1 MGAINIKNKRVLV
14 TGGNG
19 YLGSFLVKA
28 LEKENASV
36 FVASRNTELLY
47 NHFAVDIT
55 DFDAINK
62 VVQEI
67 KPDVVFHLA
76 ANISRNRDFAIYTDM
91 AKVNVTGTLNLLQA
105 LQNLDAHF
113 IFTSSSEIY
122 GNNESPFHENQ
133 LPKPV
138 SPYSLSK
145 VNAEMLIQTYCLN
158 NNKKFTNL
166 RIFNFY
172 GEHMPED
179 FFIPQMI
186 NSLKREEDFLM
197 TKGEQTRDFLYVD
210 DVVEALLLTAKNTNS
225 YNETMNVCSGKG
237 TKLSELATEVNER
250 MNAKA
255 KIILGA
261 IPYRDNE
268 VWEMIGD
275 NSKIKQKLGFEPQ
288 VNLENGIQ
296 RVLHNS

>member
-28 LEKENASV
+28 LEKENANV
-36 FVASRNTELLY
+36 FVVSRNSELLY

-55 DFDAINK
+55 DFDAIHK

-67 KPDVVFHLA
+67 QPDIVFHLA

-91 AKVNVTGTLNLLQA
+91 AKVNVTGTLNVLQA

-158 NNKKFTNL
+158 HNKKFTNL

-210 DVVEALLLTAKNTNS
+210 DVVEALLLTATNTNS

-237 TKLSELATEVNER
+237 TKLSELATEVNEK

-288 VNLENGIQ
+288 VNLENGIK

>member
-1 MGAINIKNKRVLV
+1 MGAITLKNKRILV

-19 YLGSFLVKA
+19 YLGTFLVKA
-28 LEKENASV
+28 LEKENANV
-36 FVASRNTELLY
+36 FVASRNAELLY
-47 NHFAVDIT
+47 NHFTVDIT
-55 DFDAINK
+55 DFDAIHK

-67 KPDVVFHLA
+67 QPDVVFHLA
-76 ANISRNRDFAIYTDM
+76 ANISRSRDFAIYNDM
-91 AKVNVTGTLNLLQA
+91 AKVNVTGTLNVLQA

-122 GNNESPFHENQ
+122 GNNVSPFHENQ

-158 NNKKFTNL
+158 HNKKFTNL

-210 DVVEALLLTAKNTNS
+210 DVVQALLLTAKNTNS

-237 TKLSELATEVNER
+237 TKLNELAAAVNEK

-255 KIILGA
+255 KIIVGA

>member
-28 LEKENASV
+28 LEKENANV
-36 FVASRNTELLY
+36 FVVSRNAELLY

-55 DFDAINK
+55 DFDAIHK

-67 KPDVVFHLA
+67 QPDIVFHLA

-91 AKVNVTGTLNLLQA
+91 AKVNVMGTLNLLQA
-105 LQNLDAHF
+105 LQNLDTHF

-158 NNKKFTNL
+158 HNKKFTNL

-172 GEHMPED
+172 GENMPED

-210 DVVEALLLTAKNTNS
+210 DVVQALLLTAKNSNS

-237 TKLSELATEVNER
+237 TKLSELAAAVNES

-275 NSKIKQKLGFEPQ
+275 NSKIKQKIGFEPQ
-288 VNLENGIQ
+288 VNLENGIK

>member
-14 TGGNG
+14 IGGNG

-28 LEKENASV
+28 LEKENANV
-36 FVASRNTELLY
+36 FVVSRNAELLY

-55 DFDAINK
+55 DFDAIHK

-67 KPDVVFHLA
+67 QPDIVFHLA

-91 AKVNVTGTLNLLQA
+91 AKVNVMGTLNLLQA
-105 LQNLDAHF
+105 LQNLDTHF

-172 GEHMPED
+172 GENMPED

-237 TKLSELATEVNER
+237 TKLSELATEVNEK

-255 KIILGA
+255 KIIFGA

>member
-1 MGAINIKNKRVLV
+1 MGAITLKNKRILV

-19 YLGSFLVKA
+19 YLGTFLVKA
-28 LEKENASV
+28 LEKENANV
-36 FVASRNTELLY
+36 FVASRNAELLY
-47 NHFAVDIT
+47 NHFTVDIT
-55 DFDAINK
+55 DFDAIHK

-67 KPDVVFHLA
+67 QPDVVFHLA
-76 ANISRNRDFAIYTDM
+76 ANISRSRDFAFYNDM
-91 AKVNVTGTLNLLQA
+91 AKVNVTGTLNVLQA

-122 GNNESPFHENQ
+122 GNNTSPFNENQ

-158 NNKKFTNL
+158 HNKKFTNL

-210 DVVEALLLTAKNTNS
+210 DVVQALLLTAKNTNS

-237 TKLSELATEVNER
+237 TKLNELAAAVNEK

-255 KIILGA
+255 KIIVGA

-275 NSKIKQKLGFEPQ
+275 NSKIKQILGFEPQ

>member
-1 MGAINIKNKRVLV
+1 MGAITLKNKRILV

-19 YLGSFLVKA
+19 YLGTFLVKA
-28 LEKENASV
+28 LEKENANV
-36 FVASRNTELLY
+36 FVASRNAELLY
-47 NHFAVDIT
+47 NHFTVDIT
-55 DFDAINK
+55 DFDAIHK

-67 KPDVVFHLA
+67 QPDVVFHLA
-76 ANISRNRDFAIYTDM
+76 ANISRSRDFAIYNDM
-91 AKVNVTGTLNLLQA
+91 AKVNVTGTLNVLQA

-122 GNNESPFHENQ
+122 GNNTSPFNENQ

-158 NNKKFTNL
+158 HNKKFTNL

-210 DVVEALLLTAKNTNS
+210 DVVQALLLTPKNTNS

-237 TKLSELATEVNER
+237 TKLNELAAAVNKK

-255 KIILGA
+255 KIIVGA

>member
-28 LEKENASV
+28 LEKENANV
-36 FVASRNTELLY
+36 FVVSRNSELLY

-55 DFDAINK
+55 DFDAIHK

-67 KPDVVFHLA
+67 QPDIVFHLA

-91 AKVNVTGTLNLLQA
+91 AKVNVTGTLNVLQA

-122 GNNESPFHENQ
+122 GNNKSPFHENQ

-158 NNKKFTNL
+158 HNKKFTNL

-237 TKLSELATEVNER
+237 TKLSELATEVNEK

-288 VNLENGIQ
+288 VNLENGIK

>member
-28 LEKENASV
+28 LEKENANV
-36 FVASRNTELLY
+36 FVVSRNAELLY
-47 NHFAVDIT
+47 NHFTVDIT
-55 DFDAINK
+55 DFDAIHK

-67 KPDVVFHLA
+67 QPDVVFHLA
-76 ANISRNRDFAIYTDM
+76 ANISRSRDFAIYNDM
-91 AKVNVTGTLNLLQA
+91 AKVNVTGTLNVLQA

-122 GNNESPFHENQ
+122 GNNTSPFNENQ

-158 NNKKFTNL
+158 HNKKFTNL

-210 DVVEALLLTAKNTNS
+210 DVVQALLLTAKNTNS

-237 TKLSELATEVNER
+237 TKLNELAAAVNKK

-255 KIILGA
+255 KIIVGA

>member
-28 LEKENASV
+28 LEKENANV
-36 FVASRNTELLY
+36 FVVSRNAELLY

-55 DFDAINK
+55 DFDAIHK

-67 KPDVVFHLA
+67 QPDIVFHLA

-91 AKVNVTGTLNLLQA
+91 AKVNVTGTLNVLQA

-122 GNNESPFHENQ
+122 GNNKSPFHENQ

-158 NNKKFTNL
+158 HNKKFTNL

-210 DVVEALLLTAKNTNS
+210 DVVEALLLTATNTNS

-237 TKLSELATEVNER
+237 TKLSELATEVNEK

-288 VNLENGIQ
+288 VNLENGIK

>member
-28 LEKENASV
+28 LEKENANV
-36 FVASRNTELLY
+36 FVVSRNSELLY

-55 DFDAINK
+55 DFDAIHK

-67 KPDVVFHLA
+67 QPDIVFHLA

-91 AKVNVTGTLNLLQA
+91 AKVNVTGTLNVLQA

-122 GNNESPFHENQ
+122 GNNKSPFHENQ

-158 NNKKFTNL
+158 HNKKFTNL

-210 DVVEALLLTAKNTNS
+210 DVVEALLLTATNTNS

-237 TKLSELATEVNER
+237 TKLSELATEVNEK

-288 VNLENGIQ
+288 VNLENGIK

>member
-28 LEKENASV
+28 LEKENANV
-36 FVASRNTELLY
+36 FVVSRNSELLY

-55 DFDAINK
+55 DFDAIHK

-67 KPDVVFHLA
+67 QPDIVFHLA

-91 AKVNVTGTLNLLQA
+91 AKVNVMGTLNLLQA
-105 LQNLDAHF
+105 LQNLDTHF

-158 NNKKFTNL
+158 HNKKFTNL

-210 DVVEALLLTAKNTNS
+210 DVVEALLLTATNTNS

-237 TKLSELATEVNER
+237 TKLSELATEVNEK

-288 VNLENGIQ
+288 VNLENGIK

>member
-1 MGAINIKNKRVLV
+1 MGAITLKNKRILV

-19 YLGSFLVKA
+19 YLGTFLVKA
-28 LEKENASV
+28 LEKENANV
-36 FVASRNTELLY
+36 FVASRNAELLY

-55 DFDAINK
+55 DFDAIHK

-67 KPDVVFHLA
+67 QPDVVFHLA
-76 ANISRNRDFAIYTDM
+76 ANISRSRDFAIYNDM
-91 AKVNVTGTLNLLQA
+91 AKVNVTGTLNVLQA

-122 GNNESPFHENQ
+122 GNNTSPFNENQ

-210 DVVEALLLTAKNTNS
+210 DVVQALLLTAKNTNS

-237 TKLSELATEVNER
+237 TKLNELAAAVNKK

-255 KIILGA
+255 KIIVGA

>member
-1 MGAINIKNKRVLV
+1 MGTINIKNKRVLV

-28 LEKENASV
+28 LEKENVNV
-36 FVASRNTELLY
+36 FVVSRNAELLY

-55 DFDAINK
+55 DFDAIHK

-67 KPDVVFHLA
+67 QPDIVFHLA

-91 AKVNVTGTLNLLQA
+91 AKVNVTGTLNVLQA

-122 GNNESPFHENQ
+122 GNNKSPFHENQ

-158 NNKKFTNL
+158 HNKKFTNL

-210 DVVEALLLTAKNTNS
+210 DVVEALLLTATNTNS

-237 TKLSELATEVNER
+237 TKLSELATEVNEK

-288 VNLENGIQ
+288 VNLENGIK

>member
-1 MGAINIKNKRVLV
+1 MGAITLKNKRILV

-19 YLGSFLVKA
+19 YLGTFLVKA
-28 LEKENASV
+28 LEKENANV
-36 FVASRNTELLY
+36 FVASRNAELLY

-55 DFDAINK
+55 DFDDIHK

-67 KPDVVFHLA
+67 QPDVVFHLA
-76 ANISRNRDFAIYTDM
+76 ANISRSRDFAIYNDM
-91 AKVNVTGTLNLLQA
+91 AKVNVTGTLNVLQA

-122 GNNESPFHENQ
+122 GNNTSPFNENQ

-158 NNKKFTNL
+158 HNKKFTNL

-210 DVVEALLLTAKNTNS
+210 DVVQALLLTAKNTNS

-237 TKLSELATEVNER
+237 TKLNELTAAVNKK

-255 KIILGA
+255 KIIVGA
-261 IPYRDNE
+261 IPYRENE

>member
-1 MGAINIKNKRVLV
+1 MGAITLKNKRILV

-19 YLGSFLVKA
+19 YLGTFLVKA
-28 LEKENASV
+28 LEKENANV
-36 FVASRNTELLY
+36 FVASRNAELLY
-47 NHFAVDIT
+47 NHFTVDIT
-55 DFDAINK
+55 DFDAIHK

-67 KPDVVFHLA
+67 QPDVVFHLA
-76 ANISRNRDFAIYTDM
+76 ANISRSRDFAIYNDM
-91 AKVNVTGTLNLLQA
+91 AKVNVTGTLNVLQA

-122 GNNESPFHENQ
+122 GNNTSPFNENQ

-158 NNKKFTNL
+158 HNKKFTNL

-210 DVVEALLLTAKNTNS
+210 DVVQALLLTAKNTNS

-237 TKLSELATEVNER
+237 TKLNELAAAVNKK

-255 KIILGA
+255 KIIVGA

>member
-1 MGAINIKNKRVLV
+1 MGAINLKNKRVLV

-28 LEKENASV
+28 LEKENAKV
-36 FVASRNTELLY
+36 YVISRNAKLLY

-55 DFDAINK
+55 DFEAIKN

-67 KPDVVFHLA
+67 KPDVIYHLA
-76 ANISRNRDFAIYTDM
+76 ANISRSRDFEIYNDM
-91 AKVNVTGTLNLLQA
+91 ANVNVKGTLNLLRS
-105 LQNLDAHF
+105 LENLNSHF
-113 IFTSSSEIY
+113 IFASSSEIY
-122 GNNESPFHENQ
+122 GNNKSPFQENQ
-133 LPKPV
+133 HPKPV

-145 VNAEMLIQTYCLN
+145 INAEILIQTYCSN
-158 NNKKFTNL
+158 HNKNFTNL

-172 GEHMPED
+172 GKNMPED
-179 FFIPQMI
+179 FFISQMI

-197 TKGEQTRDFLYVD
+197 TKGEQTRDFLYID
-210 DVVEALLLTAKNTNS
+210 DVVIALLLTAKNTNS

-237 TKLSELATEVNER
+237 TKLNELANAVR
-250 MNAKA
+250 KKMNSKA

-261 IPYRDNE
+261 IPFRDNE

-288 VNLENGIQ
+288 VNLENGVKKIIE
-296 RVLHNS
+296 NS

>member
-1 MGAINIKNKRVLV
+1 MGAITLKNKRILV

-19 YLGSFLVKA
+19 YLGTFLVKA
-28 LEKENASV
+28 LEKENANV
-36 FVASRNTELLY
+36 FVASRNAELLY
-47 NHFAVDIT
+47 NHFTVDIT
-55 DFDAINK
+55 DFDAIHK

-67 KPDVVFHLA
+67 QPDVVFHLA
-76 ANISRNRDFAIYTDM
+76 ANISRSRDFAIYNDM
-91 AKVNVTGTLNLLQA
+91 AKVNVTGTLNVLQA

-122 GNNESPFHENQ
+122 GNNTSPFNENQ

-158 NNKKFTNL
+158 HNKKFTNL

-210 DVVEALLLTAKNTNS
+210 DVVQALLLTAKNTNS

-237 TKLSELATEVNER
+237 TKLNELAAAVNKK

-255 KIILGA
+255 KIIVGA

-275 NSKIKQKLGFEPQ
+275 KSKIKQKLGFEPQ

>member
-1 MGAINIKNKRVLV
+1 MGAISIKNKRVLV

-19 YLGSFLVKA
+19 YLGTFLVKA
-28 LEKENASV
+28 LEKENANV
-36 FVASRNTELLY
+36 FVVSRNAELLY

-55 DFDAINK
+55 DFDAIHK

-67 KPDVVFHLA
+67 QPDIVFHLA
-76 ANISRNRDFAIYTDM
+76 ANISRSRDFAIYNDM
-91 AKVNVTGTLNLLQA
+91 AKVNVTGTLNVLQA

-122 GNNESPFHENQ
+122 GNNVSPFHENQ

-158 NNKKFTNL
+158 HNKKFTNL

-210 DVVEALLLTAKNTNS
+210 DIVQALLLTAKNTNS

-237 TKLSELATEVNER
+237 TKLNELAAAVNEK

-255 KIILGA
+255 KIIVGA

>member
-28 LEKENASV
+28 LEKENANV
-36 FVASRNTELLY
+36 FVVSRNAELLY

-55 DFDAINK
+55 DFDAINS

-67 KPDVVFHLA
+67 QPDIVFHLA

-91 AKVNVTGTLNLLQA
+91 AKVNVMGTLNLLQA
-105 LQNLDAHF
+105 LQNLDTHF

-158 NNKKFTNL
+158 HNKKFTNL

-172 GEHMPED
+172 GERMPED

-210 DVVEALLLTAKNTNS
+210 DVVEALLLTATNTNS

-237 TKLSELATEVNER
+237 TKLSELATEVNEK

-288 VNLENGIQ
+288 VNLENGIK

>member
-28 LEKENASV
+28 LEKENANV
-36 FVASRNTELLY
+36 FVVSRNAELLY

-55 DFDAINK
+55 DFDAINS

-67 KPDVVFHLA
+67 QPDIVFHLA

-91 AKVNVTGTLNLLQA
+91 AKVNVTGTLNVLQA

-122 GNNESPFHENQ
+122 GNNKSPFHENQ

-158 NNKKFTNL
+158 HNKKFTNL

-210 DVVEALLLTAKNTNS
+210 DVVEALLLTATNTNS

-237 TKLSELATEVNER
+237 TKLSELATEVNEK

-288 VNLENGIQ
+288 VNLENGIK

>member
-28 LEKENASV
+28 LEKENANV
-36 FVASRNTELLY
+36 FVVSRNAELLY

-55 DFDAINK
+55 DFDAINS

-67 KPDVVFHLA
+67 KPDIVFHLG
-76 ANISRNRDFAIYTDM
+76 ANISRSRDFAIYNDM
-91 AKVNVTGTLNLLQA
+91 AKVNVTGTLNVLQA

-122 GNNESPFHENQ
+122 GNNTSPFNENQ

-158 NNKKFTNL
+158 HNKKFTNL

-172 GEHMPED
+172 GERMPED